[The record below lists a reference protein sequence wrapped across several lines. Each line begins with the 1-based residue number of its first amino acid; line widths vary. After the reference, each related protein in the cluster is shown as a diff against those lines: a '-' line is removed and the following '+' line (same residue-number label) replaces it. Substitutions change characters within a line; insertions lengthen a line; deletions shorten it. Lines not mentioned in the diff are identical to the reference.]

1 MSIAS
6 TGSSGLIPGS
16 YPNQG
21 LVVMGTGPESGI
33 NYTAILNALE
43 QALSAPIT
51 LMQAQETP
59 LNNQLSAWQSI
70 GSDVSALSSSAS
82 ALGQPSLF
90 QTYTAVSSNASV
102 ATATASSSA
111 IPGTYNFTVNQLAQ
125 ASEIASQGIANT
137 STTTVGTGTF
147 GITVNGTLTNVS
159 VTSSN
164 DTLSGLAQA
173 INNAGAGVSAA
184 VISDGSS
191 NNPYRLVLT
200 SNTTGTNSAISIS
213 NGLTGGAVNLNFST
227 TTINP
232 TYWNSGSPLN
242 TGDTL
247 PSAATGPY
255 TGTISQTYTF
265 TVGGTG
271 TQTVGTNA
279 ITINW
284 TNSSGQK
291 GSFTVPSSETGTTS
305 YYIDG
310 SGSSNSTNSGI
321 ELSVT
326 AGQTLTAGDSFSL
339 DAFNPTMQTA
349 QNAIIDYGNTYIQ
362 SQTDTVTNAIPG
374 VTLNLLSAG
383 STTLTVG
390 IDTQAI
396 DGAVNSFISAYNKV
410 ISDVATQNQVTSSG
424 SGNTKSESLGPLGGN
439 IALSN
444 LVNSLYGFMGSEA
457 PTLSGDAGLPSTY
470 GITSNPNGSGQ
481 LQLDTSTLNNML
493 ATNPQQVQQFF
504 SALVNGSSTAN
515 GASLPGGMTNFLST
529 YTNPANGIIQFN
541 EQGINTEITNM
552 NNQIS
557 LQQALVQ
564 QQMGMYTK
572 EFSSLESYIGQM
584 ETVNSAMA
592 NSIKQLPTAA

>member
-1 MSIAS
+1 MSISS
-6 TGSSGLIPGS
+6 TGSSLTPSS

-21 LVVMGTGPESGI
+21 LIVMGTGPESGI
-33 NYTAILNALE
+33 NYTAILNALNE
-43 QALSAPIT
+43 ALSAPIT

-70 GSDVSALSSSAS
+70 GSDISALSSSAS

-90 QTYTAVSSNASV
+90 QSYKATSSNTSV

-111 IPGTYNFTVNQLAQ
+111 ISGTYNFTVNQLAQ
-125 ASEIASQGIANT
+125 ASEIASQGIAAT
-137 STTTVGTGTF
+137 STTVGTGTF
-147 GITVNGTLTNVS
+147 GITVNNTLTNVS

-200 SNTTGTNSAISIS
+200 SNTTGTNSAISIT
-213 NGLTGGAVNLNFST
+213 NGLSGGTASLNFNST
-227 TTINP
+227 AINP
-232 TYWNSGSPLN
+232 TYWNGTPSS
-242 TGDTL
+242 GDTI
-247 PSAATGPY
+247 PTAAGTY
-255 TGTISQTYTF
+255 TGTASQTYTF
-265 TVGGTG
+265 KVGGTG
-271 TQTVGTNA
+271 TVGSNA

-284 TNSSGQK
+284 TNSSNQS
-291 GSFTVPSSETGTTS
+291 GSFTIPSSETGTTS

-390 IDTQAI
+390 IDTQTI
-396 DGAVNSFISAYNKV
+396 DNAVNSFISAYNKV
-410 ISDVATQNQVTSSG
+410 IGDVSAQNTVTSSG
-424 SGNTKSESLGPLGGN
+424 SGNTKNSSLGPLGGN
-439 IALSN
+439 FALSS

-457 PTLSGDAGLPSTY
+457 PTLSGAAGLPSTY
-470 GITSNPNGSGQ
+470 GITSNSNGSGQ
-481 LQLDTSTLNNML
+481 LQLNTSTLNNML

-504 SALVNGSSTAN
+504 SALVNGSSTAD
-515 GASLPGGMTNFLST
+515 GVSMPGGMTNFLNT
-529 YTNPANGIIQFN
+529 YTNPANGIVQFN
-541 EQGINTEITNM
+541 EQEINTEITNM
-552 NNQIS
+552 NNKIS

-564 QQMGMYTK
+564 DQMGMYTK
-572 EFSSLESYIGQM
+572 QFSSLESYIGQM
-584 ETVNSAMA
+584 QTTNTSMS
-592 NSIKQLPTAA
+592 NSIKQMIASGA

>member
-1 MSIAS
+1 M
-6 TGSSGLIPGS
+6 
-16 YPNQG
+16 
-21 LVVMGTGPESGI
+21 
-33 NYTAILNALE
+33 
-43 QALSAPIT
+43 
-51 LMQAQETP
+51 
-59 LNNQLSAWQSI
+59 
-70 GSDVSALSSSAS
+70 
-82 ALGQPSLF
+82 
-90 QTYTAVSSNASV
+90 

-125 ASEIASQGIANT
+125 ASEIASQGIAAT
-137 STTTVGTGTF
+137 STTVGTGTF

-191 NNPYRLVLT
+191 NSPYRLVLT
-200 SNTTGTNSAISIS
+200 SNTTGTNSAITINNTLS
-213 NGLTGGAVNLNFST
+213 GGTASLNFNSA
-227 TTINP
+227 TINP
-232 TYWNSGSPLN
+232 TYWNGTPSS
-242 TGDTL
+242 GDTI
-247 PSAATGPY
+247 PTAAGTY
-255 TGTISQTYTF
+255 TGKASQTYTF

-284 TNSSGQK
+284 TNSSGQN

-349 QNAIIDYGNTYIQ
+349 QNAVVDYGNTYIQ
-362 SQTDTVTNAIPG
+362 SQTNTVTNAIPG
-374 VTLNLLSAG
+374 VTLNLLSTG
-383 STTLTVG
+383 SDTLTVG

-396 DGAVNSFISAYNKV
+396 DGAVNSFISAYNQV
-410 ISDVATQNQVTSSG
+410 ISDVSAQNTVTSSG
-424 SGNTKSESLGPLGGN
+424 SGNAKNSSLGPLGGN
-439 IALSN
+439 IALSS

-470 GITSNPNGSGQ
+470 GITSNSNGSGQ
-481 LQLDTSTLNNML
+481 LQLNTSTLNNML
-493 ATNPQQVQQFF
+493 ATSPQQVQQFF
-504 SALVNGSSTAN
+504 SALVNGSSTAD
-515 GASLPGGMTNFLST
+515 GASMSGGMTSFLNT
-529 YTNPANGIIQFN
+529 YTNPANGIVQFN
-541 EQGINTEITNM
+541 EQEINTEITSM

-572 EFSSLESYIGQM
+572 EFSTLESYIGQM
-584 ETVNSAMA
+584 QTTNSTMS
-592 NSIKQLPTAA
+592 NSIKQMIANGA

>member
-1 MSIAS
+1 
-6 TGSSGLIPGS
+6 
-16 YPNQG
+16 
-21 LVVMGTGPESGI
+21 MGTGPESGI
-33 NYTAILNALE
+33 NYTAILNALD

-70 GSDVSALSSSAS
+70 GSDISALSSSAA

-90 QTYTAVSSNASV
+90 QTYTATSSNTSV

-125 ASEIASQGIANT
+125 AAEVASQGIAAT
-137 STTTVGTGTF
+137 STTVGNGTGTF
-147 GITVNGTLTNVS
+147 GITVNGTTTNVALNS
-159 VTSSN
+159 TTGY
-164 DTLSGLAQA
+164 TLQDLAQA

-184 VISDGSS
+184 IISDGSS

-200 SNTTGTNSAISIS
+200 SNTTGTNGAITINNTLS
-213 NGLTGGAVNLNFST
+213 GGTASLNLNTS
-227 TTINP
+227 TINP
-232 TYWNSGSPLN
+232 TYWNGTPSS
-242 TGDTL
+242 GDTI
-247 PSAATGPY
+247 PTAIGTY
-255 TGTISQTYTF
+255 TGTASQTYKF

-284 TNSSGQK
+284 TNSSNQS
-291 GSFTVPSSETGTTS
+291 GSFTIPSSETGTTS

-349 QNAIIDYGNTYIQ
+349 QNAVVDYGNTYIQ
-362 SQTDTVTNAIPG
+362 SQTNTVTNAIPG

-383 STTLTVG
+383 STALTVG
-390 IDTQAI
+390 IDTQTI

-410 ISDVATQNQVTSSG
+410 ISDVSAQNTVTSSG
-424 SGNTKSESLGPLGGN
+424 SGNTKNSSLGPLGGN
-439 IALSN
+439 FALSS

-457 PTLSGDAGLPSTY
+457 PTLSGAAGLPSTY
-470 GITSNPNGSGQ
+470 GITSNSNGSGQ

-493 ATNPQQVQQFF
+493 TTNPQQVQKFF
-504 SALVNGSSTAN
+504 SALVNGSSTAD
-515 GASLPGGMTNFLST
+515 GVSMPGGMTSFLNT
-529 YTNPANGIIQFN
+529 YTNPANGIVQFN
-541 EQGINTEITNM
+541 EQEINTEITNM
-552 NNQIS
+552 NNKIS
-557 LQQALVQ
+557 LQQVLVQ
-564 QQMGMYTK
+564 DQMGMYTK
-572 EFSSLESYIGQM
+572 QFSSLESYIGQM
-584 ETVNSAMA
+584 QTTNTSMT
-592 NSIKQLPTAA
+592 NSIKQMIASGA

>member
-1 MSIAS
+1 MSITS
-6 TGSSGLIPGS
+6 TGSSLTPSS

-21 LVVMGTGPESGI
+21 LIVMGTGPESGI
-33 NYTAILNALE
+33 NYTSILNALD

-59 LNNQLSAWQSI
+59 LNNQLSVWQSI
-70 GSDVSALSSSAS
+70 GSDISALSSSAS

-90 QTYTAVSSNASV
+90 QTYTAASSNTSV

-111 IPGTYNFTVNQLAQ
+111 IPGTYSFTVNQLAQ
-125 ASEIASQGIANT
+125 ASEIASQGIAAT
-137 STTTVGTGTF
+137 STTVGTGTF

-191 NNPYRLVLT
+191 NSPYRLVLT
-200 SNTTGTNSAISIS
+200 SNTTGTNSAITINNTLS
-213 NGLTGGAVNLNFST
+213 GGTASLNFNSA
-227 TTINP
+227 TINP
-232 TYWNSGSPLN
+232 TYWNGTPSS
-242 TGDTL
+242 GDTI
-247 PSAATGPY
+247 PTAAGTY
-255 TGTISQTYTF
+255 TGKASQTYTF

-284 TNSSGQK
+284 TNSSGQN

-349 QNAIIDYGNTYIQ
+349 QNAVVDYGNTYIQ
-362 SQTDTVTNAIPG
+362 SQTNTVTNAIPG
-374 VTLNLLSAG
+374 VTLNLLSTG
-383 STTLTVG
+383 SDVLTVG

-410 ISDVATQNQVTSSG
+410 ISDVSAQNTVTSSG
-424 SGNTKSESLGPLGGN
+424 SGNAKNSSLGPLGGN
-439 IALSN
+439 IALSS

-470 GITSNPNGSGQ
+470 GITSNSNGSGQ
-481 LQLDTSTLNNML
+481 LQLNTSTLNNML
-493 ATNPQQVQQFF
+493 VTSPQQVQQFF
-504 SALVNGSSTAN
+504 SALVNGSSTAD
-515 GASLPGGMTNFLST
+515 GASMPGGMTSFLNT

-541 EQGINTEITNM
+541 EQEINTEITSM

-572 EFSSLESYIGQM
+572 QFSSLESYIGQM
-584 ETVNSAMA
+584 QTTNSTMS
-592 NSIKQLPTAA
+592 NSIKQMLASGA

>member
-1 MSIAS
+1 MSITS
-6 TGSSGLIPGS
+6 TGSSLTPSS

-21 LVVMGTGPESGI
+21 LIVMGTGPESGI
-33 NYTAILNALE
+33 NYTSILNALN

-70 GSDVSALSSSAS
+70 GSDISALSSSAS

-90 QTYTAVSSNASV
+90 QTYTAASSNTSV

-111 IPGTYNFTVNQLAQ
+111 IPGTYSFTVNQLAQ
-125 ASEIASQGIANT
+125 ASEIASQGIAAT
-137 STTTVGTGTF
+137 STTVGTGTF

-191 NNPYRLVLT
+191 NSPYRLVLT
-200 SNTTGTNSAISIS
+200 SNTTGTNSAITINNTLS
-213 NGLTGGAVNLNFST
+213 GGTASLNFNSA
-227 TTINP
+227 TINP
-232 TYWNSGSPLN
+232 TYWNGTPSS
-242 TGDTL
+242 GDTI
-247 PSAATGPY
+247 PTAAGTY
-255 TGTISQTYTF
+255 TGKASQTYTF

-284 TNSSGQK
+284 TNSSGQN

-349 QNAIIDYGNTYIQ
+349 QNAVVDYGNTYIQ
-362 SQTDTVTNAIPG
+362 SQTNTVTNAIPG
-374 VTLNLLSAG
+374 VTLNLLSTG
-383 STTLTVG
+383 SDVLTVG

-410 ISDVATQNQVTSSG
+410 ISDVSAQNTVTSSG
-424 SGNTKSESLGPLGGN
+424 SGNAKNSSLGPLGGN
-439 IALSN
+439 IALSS

-470 GITSNPNGSGQ
+470 GITSNSNGSGQ
-481 LQLDTSTLNNML
+481 LQLNTSTLNNML
-493 ATNPQQVQQFF
+493 VTSPQQVQQFF
-504 SALVNGSSTAN
+504 SALVNGSSTAD
-515 GASLPGGMTNFLST
+515 GASMPGGMTSFLNT

-541 EQGINTEITNM
+541 EQEINTEITSM

-572 EFSSLESYIGQM
+572 QFSSLESYIGQM
-584 ETVNSAMA
+584 QTTNSTMS
-592 NSIKQLPTAA
+592 NSIKQMLASGA

>member
-1 MSIAS
+1 
-6 TGSSGLIPGS
+6 
-16 YPNQG
+16 
-21 LVVMGTGPESGI
+21 MGTGPESGI
-33 NYTAILNALE
+33 NYTSILNALD

-70 GSDVSALSSSAS
+70 GSDISALNSSAS

-90 QTYTAVSSNASV
+90 QTYTAASSNTSV

-111 IPGTYNFTVNQLAQ
+111 IPGAYNFTVNQLAK
-125 ASEIASQGIANT
+125 ASEVASQGIAAT
-137 STTTVGTGTF
+137 STTVGTGTF

-200 SNTTGTNSAISIS
+200 SNTTGTNSAITINNTLS
-213 NGLTGGAVNLNFST
+213 GGTASLNFNST
-227 TTINP
+227 AINP
-232 TYWNSGSPLN
+232 TYWNGTPSS
-242 TGDTL
+242 GDTI
-247 PSAATGPY
+247 PTAAGTY
-255 TGTISQTYTF
+255 TGTASQTYTF

-271 TQTVGTNA
+271 TQTVGINA

-284 TNSSGQK
+284 TNSSGQN

-349 QNAIIDYGNTYIQ
+349 QNAVVDYGNTYIQ
-362 SQTDTVTNAIPG
+362 SQTNTVTNAIPG
-374 VTLNLLSAG
+374 VTLNLLSTG
-383 STTLTVG
+383 SDTLTVG
-390 IDTQAI
+390 INTQAI

-410 ISDVATQNQVTSSG
+410 ISDVSAQNTVTSSG
-424 SGNTKSESLGPLGGN
+424 SGNTKNSSLGPLGGN
-439 IALSN
+439 IALSS

-470 GITSNPNGSGQ
+470 GITSNSNGSGQ
-481 LQLDTSTLNNML
+481 LQLNTSTLNNML
-493 ATNPQQVQQFF
+493 VTNPQQVQQFF
-504 SALVNGSSTAN
+504 SALVNGSSTAD
-515 GASLPGGMTNFLST
+515 GTSMPGGMTSFLNT

-541 EQGINTEITNM
+541 EQEINTEITSM

-564 QQMGMYTK
+564 DQMGMYTK

-584 ETVNSAMA
+584 QTTNSTMS
-592 NSIKQLPTAA
+592 NSIKQMLASGA

>member
-1 MSIAS
+1 MSISS
-6 TGSSGLIPGS
+6 TGSSLTPSS

-21 LVVMGTGPESGI
+21 LIVMGTGPESGI
-33 NYTAILNALE
+33 NYTAILNALNE
-43 QALSAPIT
+43 ALSAPIT

-59 LNNQLSAWQSI
+59 LNNQLSAWQNI
-70 GSDVSALSSSAS
+70 GSDISALSSSAS
-82 ALGQPSLF
+82 ALGEPSLF
-90 QTYTAVSSNASV
+90 QTYTASSSNTSV

-125 ASEIASQGIANT
+125 SSEIASQGIAAT
-137 STTTVGTGTF
+137 STTVGTGTF
-147 GITVNGTLTNVS
+147 GITVNGTLTNVT
-159 VTSSN
+159 VTSSD

-200 SNTTGTNSAISIS
+200 SSTTGTNAAISIT
-213 NGLTGGAVNLNFST
+213 NGLSGGTASLNFNST
-227 TTINP
+227 AINP
-232 TYWNSGSPLN
+232 TYWNGTPSL
-242 TGDTL
+242 GDTI
-247 PSAATGPY
+247 PTAAGTY
-255 TGTISQTYTF
+255 TGTSSQTYNF

-284 TNSSGQK
+284 TNSSGQN

-339 DAFNPTMQTA
+339 DAFNPTMQAA
-349 QNAIIDYGNTYIQ
+349 QNAIINYGNTYIQ
-362 SQTDTVTNAIPG
+362 SQTNTVTNAIPG
-374 VTLNLLSAG
+374 VTINLLSAG

-410 ISDVATQNQVTSSG
+410 INDVSVQNTVTSSG
-424 SGNTKSESLGPLGGN
+424 SGNAKNSSLGPLGGN
-439 IALSN
+439 FALST

-457 PTLSGDAGLPSTY
+457 PALSGTAGLPSTY
-470 GITSNPNGSGQ
+470 GISSSSNGSGQ
-481 LQLDTSTLNNML
+481 LQINTSTLNNML
-493 ATNPQQVQQFF
+493 TTNPQQVQQFF
-504 SALVNGSSTAN
+504 SALVNGSPTAN
-515 GASLPGGMTNFLST
+515 GVSMAGGMTNFLGT

-541 EQGINTEITNM
+541 EQEINTEITNM

-564 QQMGMYTK
+564 DQMGMYTK
-572 EFSSLESYIGQM
+572 QFSSLESYIGQM
-584 ETVNSAMA
+584 QTMNSTMS
-592 NSIKQLPTAA
+592 NSIKQMLASGA

>member
-1 MSIAS
+1 MSITS
-6 TGSSGLIPGS
+6 TGSSLTPS
-16 YPNQG
+16 FYPNQG
-21 LVVMGTGPESGI
+21 LIVMGTGPESGI
-33 NYTAILNALE
+33 NYTSILNALN

-70 GSDVSALSSSAS
+70 GSDISALSSAAS

-90 QTYTAVSSNASV
+90 QTYTAASSNASV

-125 ASEIASQGIANT
+125 ASEIASQGIAAT
-137 STTTVGTGTF
+137 STTVGTGTF

-200 SNTTGTNSAISIS
+200 SNTTGTNSAITVNNTLS
-213 NGLTGGAVNLNFST
+213 GGTASLNFNSA
-227 TTINP
+227 TINP
-232 TYWNSGSPLN
+232 TYWNGTPSS
-242 TGDTL
+242 GDTI
-247 PSAATGPY
+247 PTAAGTY
-255 TGTISQTYTF
+255 TGTASQTYTF

-284 TNSSGQK
+284 TNSSGQN

-349 QNAIIDYGNTYIQ
+349 QNAVVDYGNTYIQ
-362 SQTDTVTNAIPG
+362 SQTNTVTNAIPG
-374 VTLNLLSAG
+374 VTLNLLSTG

-390 IDTQAI
+390 INTQAI

-410 ISDVATQNQVTSSG
+410 ISDVSAQNTVTSSG
-424 SGNTKSESLGPLGGN
+424 SGNTKNSSLGPLGGN
-439 IALSN
+439 IALSS

-470 GITSNPNGSGQ
+470 GITSNSNGSGQ
-481 LQLDTSTLNNML
+481 LQLNTSTLNNML
-493 ATNPQQVQQFF
+493 VTSPQQVQQFF
-504 SALVNGSSTAN
+504 SALVNGSSTAD
-515 GASLPGGMTNFLST
+515 GVSMSGGMTSFLNT

-541 EQGINTEITNM
+541 KQEINTEITSM

-564 QQMGMYTK
+564 DQMGMYTK
-572 EFSSLESYIGQM
+572 EFSTLESYIGQM
-584 ETVNSAMA
+584 QTTNSTMS
-592 NSIKQLPTAA
+592 NSIKQMIASGA

>member
-1 MSIAS
+1 MSISS
-6 TGSSGLIPGS
+6 TGSSLTPSS

-21 LVVMGTGPESGI
+21 LIVMGTGPESGI
-33 NYTAILNALE
+33 NYTAILNALNE
-43 QALSAPIT
+43 ALSAPIT

-70 GSDVSALSSSAS
+70 GSDISALSSSAS

-90 QTYTAVSSNASV
+90 QTYTASSSNTSV

-125 ASEIASQGIANT
+125 SSEIASQGIATT
-137 STTTVGTGTF
+137 STTVGTGTF
-147 GITVNGTLTNVS
+147 GITVNGTLKNVS
-159 VTSSN
+159 ITSSD

-200 SNTTGTNSAISIS
+200 SNTTGTNSAISIT
-213 NGLTGGAVNLNFST
+213 NGLSGGTASLNFNST
-227 TTINP
+227 AINP
-232 TYWNSGSPLN
+232 TYWNGTPSS
-242 TGDTL
+242 GDTI
-247 PSAATGPY
+247 PTAAGTY
-255 TGTISQTYTF
+255 TGTASQTYTF
-265 TVGGTG
+265 KVGGTG
-271 TQTVGTNA
+271 TQTVGSNA

-284 TNSSGQK
+284 TNSSNQS
-291 GSFTVPSSETGTTS
+291 GSFTIPSSETGTTS

-396 DGAVNSFISAYNKV
+396 DNAVNSFISAYNKV
-410 ISDVATQNQVTSSG
+410 IGDVSAQNTVTSSG
-424 SGNTKSESLGPLGGN
+424 SGNTKNSSLGPLGGN
-439 IALSN
+439 FALSS

-457 PTLSGDAGLPSTY
+457 PTLSGSAGLPSTY
-470 GITSNPNGSGQ
+470 GITSNSNGSGQ
-481 LQLDTSTLNNML
+481 LQLNTSTLNNML

-515 GASLPGGMTNFLST
+515 GVSMAGGITSFLKT

-541 EQGINTEITNM
+541 EQEINTEITNM
-552 NNQIS
+552 NNKIS

-564 QQMGMYTK
+564 DQMGMYTK
-572 EFSSLESYIGQM
+572 QFSSLESYIGQM
-584 ETVNSAMA
+584 QTTNTSMS
-592 NSIKQLPTAA
+592 NSIKQMIASGA

>member
-1 MSIAS
+1 MSITS
-6 TGSSGLIPGS
+6 TGSSLTPSS

-21 LVVMGTGPESGI
+21 LIVMGTGPESGI
-33 NYTAILNALE
+33 NYTSILNALD

-59 LNNQLSAWQSI
+59 LNNQLSVWQSI
-70 GSDVSALSSSAS
+70 GSDISALSSSAS

-90 QTYTAVSSNASV
+90 QTYTAASSNTSV

-111 IPGTYNFTVNQLAQ
+111 IPGTYSFTVNQLAQ
-125 ASEIASQGIANT
+125 ASEIASQGIAAT
-137 STTTVGTGTF
+137 STTVGTGTF

-191 NNPYRLVLT
+191 NSPYRLVLT
-200 SNTTGTNSAISIS
+200 SNTTGTNSAITINNTLS
-213 NGLTGGAVNLNFST
+213 GGTASLNFNSA
-227 TTINP
+227 TINP
-232 TYWNSGSPLN
+232 TYWNGTPSS
-242 TGDTL
+242 GDTI
-247 PSAATGPY
+247 PTAAGTY
-255 TGTISQTYTF
+255 TGKASQTYTF

-284 TNSSGQK
+284 TNSSGQN

-349 QNAIIDYGNTYIQ
+349 QNAVVDYGNTYIQ
-362 SQTDTVTNAIPG
+362 SQTNTVTNAIPG
-374 VTLNLLSAG
+374 VTLNLLSTG
-383 STTLTVG
+383 SDVLTVG

-410 ISDVATQNQVTSSG
+410 ISDVSAQNTVTSSG
-424 SGNTKSESLGPLGGN
+424 SGNAKNSSLGPLGGN
-439 IALSN
+439 IALSS

-470 GITSNPNGSGQ
+470 GITSNSNGSGQ
-481 LQLDTSTLNNML
+481 LQLNTSTLNNML
-493 ATNPQQVQQFF
+493 VTSPQQVQQFF
-504 SALVNGSSTAN
+504 SALVNGSSTAD
-515 GASLPGGMTNFLST
+515 GASMLGGMTSFLNT

-541 EQGINTEITNM
+541 EQEINTEITSM

-572 EFSSLESYIGQM
+572 EFSTLESYIGQM
-584 ETVNSAMA
+584 QTTNSTMS
-592 NSIKQLPTAA
+592 NSIKQMIASGA

>member
-1 MSIAS
+1 MSISS
-6 TGSSGLIPGS
+6 TVSSLTPSS

-21 LVVMGTGPESGI
+21 LIVMGTGPESGI
-33 NYTAILNALE
+33 NYTAILNALNE
-43 QALSAPIT
+43 ALSAPIT

-59 LNNQLSAWQSI
+59 LNNQLSAWQNI
-70 GSDVSALSSSAS
+70 GSDISALSSSAS
-82 ALGQPSLF
+82 ALGEPSLF
-90 QTYTAVSSNASV
+90 QTYTASSSNTSV

-125 ASEIASQGIANT
+125 ASEVASQGIAAT
-137 STTTVGTGTF
+137 STTVGTGTF

-159 VTSSN
+159 VTSSD

-200 SNTTGTNSAISIS
+200 SNTTGTNSAISIT
-213 NGLTGGAVNLNFST
+213 NGLSGGTASLNFNST
-227 TTINP
+227 AINP
-232 TYWNSGSPLN
+232 TYWNGTPSS
-242 TGDTL
+242 GDTI
-247 PSAATGPY
+247 PTAAGTY
-255 TGTISQTYTF
+255 TGTASQTYTF
-265 TVGGTG
+265 TVSGTG

-284 TNSSGQK
+284 TNSSGQN

-362 SQTDTVTNAIPG
+362 SQTNTVTNAIPG

-410 ISDVATQNQVTSSG
+410 ISDVSAQNTVTSSG
-424 SGNTKSESLGPLGGN
+424 SGNTKNSSLGPLGGN
-439 IALSN
+439 FALSS

-457 PTLSGDAGLPSTY
+457 PTLSGDSGLPSTY
-470 GITSNPNGSGQ
+470 GITSNSNGSGQ
-481 LQLDTSTLNNML
+481 LQIDTSTLNNML
-493 ATNPQQVQQFF
+493 TTNPQQVQQFF
-504 SALVNGSSTAN
+504 SALVNGSPTAD
-515 GASLPGGMTNFLST
+515 GVSMAGGMTNFLNT
-529 YTNPANGIIQFN
+529 YTNPANGIVQFN
-541 EQGINTEITNM
+541 EQEINTEITNM
-552 NNQIS
+552 NNKIS

-564 QQMGMYTK
+564 DQMGMYTK
-572 EFSSLESYIGQM
+572 EFSNLESYIGQM
-584 ETVNSAMA
+584 QTTNTSMT
-592 NSIKQLPTAA
+592 NSIKQMLASGA

>member
-1 MSIAS
+1 MSITS
-6 TGSSGLIPGS
+6 TGSSLTPSS

-21 LVVMGTGPESGI
+21 LIVMGTGPESGI
-33 NYTAILNALE
+33 NYTSILNALD

-70 GSDVSALSSSAS
+70 GSDISALSSSAS

-90 QTYTAVSSNASV
+90 QTYTAASSNASV

-125 ASEIASQGIANT
+125 ASEIASQGIAAT
-137 STTTVGTGTF
+137 STTVGTGTF

-191 NNPYRLVLT
+191 NSPYRLVLT
-200 SNTTGTNSAISIS
+200 SNTTGTNSAITINNTLS
-213 NGLTGGAVNLNFST
+213 GGTASLNFNSA
-227 TTINP
+227 TINP
-232 TYWNSGSPLN
+232 TYWNGTPSS
-242 TGDTL
+242 GDTI
-247 PSAATGPY
+247 PTAAGTY
-255 TGTISQTYTF
+255 TGKASQTYTF

-284 TNSSGQK
+284 TNSSGQN

-349 QNAIIDYGNTYIQ
+349 QNAVVDYGNTYIQ
-362 SQTDTVTNAIPG
+362 SQTNTVTNAIPG
-374 VTLNLLSAG
+374 VTLNLLSTG
-383 STTLTVG
+383 SDTLTVG

-410 ISDVATQNQVTSSG
+410 ISDVSAQNTVTSSG
-424 SGNTKSESLGPLGGN
+424 SGNAKNSSLGPLGGN
-439 IALSN
+439 IALSS

-470 GITSNPNGSGQ
+470 GITSNSNGSGQ
-481 LQLDTSTLNNML
+481 LQLNTSTLNNML
-493 ATNPQQVQQFF
+493 VTSPQQVQQFF
-504 SALVNGSSTAN
+504 SALVNGSSTAD
-515 GASLPGGMTNFLST
+515 GVSMSGGMTSFLNT

-541 EQGINTEITNM
+541 KQEINTEITSM

-572 EFSSLESYIGQM
+572 EFSTLESYIGQM
-584 ETVNSAMA
+584 QTTNSTMS
-592 NSIKQLPTAA
+592 NSIKQMIASGA

>member
-1 MSIAS
+1 
-6 TGSSGLIPGS
+6 
-16 YPNQG
+16 
-21 LVVMGTGPESGI
+21 MGTGPESGI
-33 NYTAILNALE
+33 NYTSILNALN

-70 GSDVSALSSSAS
+70 GSDISALSSAAS

-90 QTYTAVSSNASV
+90 QTYTAALSNTSL

-125 ASEIASQGIANT
+125 VSEIASQGIAAT
-137 STTTVGTGTF
+137 STTVGTGTF

-159 VTSSN
+159 ITSSN

-191 NNPYRLVLT
+191 NSPYRLVLT
-200 SNTTGTNSAISIS
+200 SNTTGTNSAITVNNTLS
-213 NGLTGGAVNLNFST
+213 GGTASLNFNSA
-227 TTINP
+227 TINP
-232 TYWNSGSPLN
+232 TYWNGTPSS
-242 TGDTL
+242 GDTI
-247 PSAATGPY
+247 PTAAGTY
-255 TGTISQTYTF
+255 TGTASQTYTF

-284 TNSSGQK
+284 TNSSGQN

-349 QNAIIDYGNTYIQ
+349 QNAVVDYGNTYIQ
-362 SQTDTVTNAIPG
+362 SQTNTVTNAIPG

-383 STTLTVG
+383 STALTVG

-396 DGAVNSFISAYNKV
+396 DGAVNSFISAYNKA
-410 ISDVATQNQVTSSG
+410 ISDVSAQNTVTSSG
-424 SGNTKSESLGPLGGN
+424 SGNTKNSSLGPLGGN
-439 IALSN
+439 IALSS

-470 GITSNPNGSGQ
+470 GITSNSNGSGQ
-481 LQLDTSTLNNML
+481 LQLNTSTLNNML
-493 ATNPQQVQQFF
+493 VTSPQQVQQFF
-504 SALVNGSSTAN
+504 SALVNGSSTAD
-515 GASLPGGMTNFLST
+515 GVSMSGGMTSFLNT

-541 EQGINTEITNM
+541 EQEINTEITSM

-564 QQMGMYTK
+564 DQMGMYTK
-572 EFSSLESYIGQM
+572 QFSTLESYIGQM
-584 ETVNSAMA
+584 QTTNSSMS
-592 NSIKQLPTAA
+592 NSIKQMIASGA

>member
-1 MSIAS
+1 MSITS
-6 TGSSGLIPGS
+6 TGSSLTPSS

-21 LVVMGTGPESGI
+21 LIVMGTGPESGI
-33 NYTAILNALE
+33 NYTSILNALD

-70 GSDVSALSSSAS
+70 GSDISALNSSAS

-90 QTYTAVSSNASV
+90 QTYTAASSNTSV

-111 IPGTYNFTVNQLAQ
+111 IPGAYNFTVNQLAK
-125 ASEIASQGIANT
+125 ASEVASQGIAAT
-137 STTTVGTGTF
+137 STTVGTGTF

-200 SNTTGTNSAISIS
+200 SNTTGTNSAITINNTLS
-213 NGLTGGAVNLNFST
+213 GGTASLNFNST
-227 TTINP
+227 AINP
-232 TYWNSGSPLN
+232 TYWNGTPSS
-242 TGDTL
+242 GDTI
-247 PSAATGPY
+247 PTAAGTY
-255 TGTISQTYTF
+255 TGTASQTYTF

-271 TQTVGTNA
+271 TQTVGINA

-284 TNSSGQK
+284 TNSSGQN

-349 QNAIIDYGNTYIQ
+349 QNAVVDYGNTYIQ
-362 SQTDTVTNAIPG
+362 SQTNTVTNAIPG
-374 VTLNLLSAG
+374 VTLNLLSTG
-383 STTLTVG
+383 SDTLTVG
-390 IDTQAI
+390 INTQAI

-410 ISDVATQNQVTSSG
+410 ISDVSAQNTVTSSG
-424 SGNTKSESLGPLGGN
+424 SGNTKNSSLGPLGGN
-439 IALSN
+439 IALSS

-470 GITSNPNGSGQ
+470 GITSNSNGSGQ
-481 LQLDTSTLNNML
+481 LQLNTSTLNNML
-493 ATNPQQVQQFF
+493 VTNPQQVQQFF
-504 SALVNGSSTAN
+504 SALVNGSSTAD
-515 GASLPGGMTNFLST
+515 GTSMPGGMTSFLNT
-529 YTNPANGIIQFN
+529 YTNPANGTIQFN
-541 EQGINTEITNM
+541 EQEINTEITSM

-564 QQMGMYTK
+564 DQMGMYTK

-584 ETVNSAMA
+584 QTTNSTMS
-592 NSIKQLPTAA
+592 NSIKQMIASGA

>member
-1 MSIAS
+1 MSITS
-6 TGSSGLIPGS
+6 TGSSLTPSS

-21 LVVMGTGPESGI
+21 LIVMGTGPESGI
-33 NYTAILNALE
+33 NYTSILNALD

-70 GSDVSALSSSAS
+70 GSDISALSSSAS

-90 QTYTAVSSNASV
+90 QTYTAASSNASV

-125 ASEIASQGIANT
+125 ASEIASQGIAAT
-137 STTTVGTGTF
+137 STTVGTGTF

-191 NNPYRLVLT
+191 NSPYRLVLT
-200 SNTTGTNSAISIS
+200 SNTTGTNSAITINNTLS
-213 NGLTGGAVNLNFST
+213 GGTASLNFNSA
-227 TTINP
+227 TINP
-232 TYWNSGSPLN
+232 TYWNGTPSS
-242 TGDTL
+242 GDTI
-247 PSAATGPY
+247 PTAAGTY
-255 TGTISQTYTF
+255 TGKASQTYTF

-284 TNSSGQK
+284 TNSSGQN

-349 QNAIIDYGNTYIQ
+349 QNAVVDYGNTYIQ
-362 SQTDTVTNAIPG
+362 SQTNTVTNAIPG
-374 VTLNLLSAG
+374 VTLNLLSTG
-383 STTLTVG
+383 SDTLTVG

-410 ISDVATQNQVTSSG
+410 ISDVSAQNTVTSSG
-424 SGNTKSESLGPLGGN
+424 SGNAKNSSLGPLGGN
-439 IALSN
+439 IALSS

-470 GITSNPNGSGQ
+470 GITSNSNGSGQ
-481 LQLDTSTLNNML
+481 LQLNTSTLNNML
-493 ATNPQQVQQFF
+493 VTSPQQVQQFF
-504 SALVNGSSTAN
+504 SALVNGSSTAD
-515 GASLPGGMTNFLST
+515 GASMSGGMTSFLNT

-541 EQGINTEITNM
+541 EQEINTEITSM

-572 EFSSLESYIGQM
+572 EFSTLESYIGQM
-584 ETVNSAMA
+584 QTTNSTMS
-592 NSIKQLPTAA
+592 NSIKQMIASGA

>member
-1 MSIAS
+1 MSITS
-6 TGSSGLIPGS
+6 TGSSLTPSS

-21 LVVMGTGPESGI
+21 LIVMGTGPESGI
-33 NYTAILNALE
+33 NYTSILNALN

-70 GSDVSALSSSAS
+70 GSDISALSSAAS

-90 QTYTAVSSNASV
+90 QTYTAALSNTSV

-125 ASEIASQGIANT
+125 TSEIASQGIAAT
-137 STTTVGTGTF
+137 STNVGTGTF

-191 NNPYRLVLT
+191 NSPYRLVLT
-200 SNTTGTNSAISIS
+200 SNTTGTNSAITVNNTLS
-213 NGLTGGAVNLNFST
+213 GGTASLNFNSA
-227 TTINP
+227 TINP
-232 TYWNSGSPLN
+232 TYWNGTPSS
-242 TGDTL
+242 GDTI
-247 PSAATGPY
+247 PTAAGTY
-255 TGTISQTYTF
+255 TGTASQTYTF

-284 TNSSGQK
+284 TNSSGQN

-349 QNAIIDYGNTYIQ
+349 QNAVVDYGNTYIQ
-362 SQTDTVTNAIPG
+362 SQTNTVTNAIPG

-383 STTLTVG
+383 STALTVG

-396 DGAVNSFISAYNKV
+396 DGAVNSFISAYNKA
-410 ISDVATQNQVTSSG
+410 ISDVSAQNTVTSSG
-424 SGNTKSESLGPLGGN
+424 SGNTKNSSLGPLGGN
-439 IALSN
+439 IALSS

-470 GITSNPNGSGQ
+470 GITSNSNGSGQ
-481 LQLDTSTLNNML
+481 LQLNTSTLNNML
-493 ATNPQQVQQFF
+493 VTSPQQVQQFF
-504 SALVNGSSTAN
+504 SALVNGSSTAD
-515 GASLPGGMTNFLST
+515 GVSMSGGMTSFLNT

-541 EQGINTEITNM
+541 KQEINTEITSM

-564 QQMGMYTK
+564 DQMGMYTK
-572 EFSSLESYIGQM
+572 EFSTLESYIGQM
-584 ETVNSAMA
+584 QTTNSTMS
-592 NSIKQLPTAA
+592 NSIKQMIASGA

>member
-1 MSIAS
+1 MSISS
-6 TGSSGLIPGS
+6 TGSSLTPSS

-21 LVVMGTGPESGI
+21 LIVMGTGPESGI
-33 NYTAILNALE
+33 NYTAILNALNE
-43 QALSAPIT
+43 ALSAPIT

-59 LNNQLSAWQSI
+59 LNNQLSAWQNI
-70 GSDVSALSSSAS
+70 GSDISALSSSAS
-82 ALGQPSLF
+82 ALGEPSLF
-90 QTYTAVSSNASV
+90 QTYTASSSNTSV

-125 ASEIASQGIANT
+125 SSEIASQGIAAT
-137 STTTVGTGTF
+137 STTVGTGTF
-147 GITVNGTLTNVS
+147 GITVNGTLTNVT
-159 VTSSN
+159 VTSSD

-200 SNTTGTNSAISIS
+200 SSTTGTNAAISIT
-213 NGLTGGAVNLNFST
+213 NGLSGGTASLNFNST
-227 TTINP
+227 AINP
-232 TYWNSGSPLN
+232 TYWNGTPSL
-242 TGDTL
+242 GDTI
-247 PSAATGPY
+247 PTAAGTY
-255 TGTISQTYTF
+255 TGTSSQTYTF

-284 TNSSGQK
+284 TNSSGQN

-349 QNAIIDYGNTYIQ
+349 QNAIINYGNTYIQ
-362 SQTDTVTNAIPG
+362 SQTNTVTNAIPG

-410 ISDVATQNQVTSSG
+410 INDVSAQNTVTSSG
-424 SGNTKSESLGPLGGN
+424 SGNAKNSSLGPLGGN
-439 IALSN
+439 FALSS

-457 PTLSGDAGLPSTY
+457 PALSGTAGLPSTY
-470 GITSNPNGSGQ
+470 GISSSSNGSGQ
-481 LQLDTSTLNNML
+481 LQINTSTLNNML
-493 ATNPQQVQQFF
+493 TTNPQQVQQFF
-504 SALVNGSSTAN
+504 SALVNGSPTAN
-515 GASLPGGMTNFLST
+515 GVSMAGGMTNFLGT

-541 EQGINTEITNM
+541 EQEINTEITNM

-564 QQMGMYTK
+564 DQMGMYTK
-572 EFSSLESYIGQM
+572 QFSSLESYIGQM
-584 ETVNSAMA
+584 QTMNSTMS
-592 NSIKQLPTAA
+592 NSIKQMLASGA

>member
-1 MSIAS
+1 MSITS
-6 TGSSGLIPGS
+6 TGSSLTPSS

-21 LVVMGTGPESGI
+21 LIVMGTGPESGI
-33 NYTAILNALE
+33 NYTSILNALD

-59 LNNQLSAWQSI
+59 LNNQLSVWQSI
-70 GSDVSALSSSAS
+70 GSDISALSSSAS

-90 QTYTAVSSNASV
+90 QTYTAASSNTSV

-111 IPGTYNFTVNQLAQ
+111 IPGTYSFTVNQLAQ
-125 ASEIASQGIANT
+125 ASEIASQGIAAT
-137 STTTVGTGTF
+137 STTVGTGTF

-191 NNPYRLVLT
+191 NSPYRLVLT
-200 SNTTGTNSAISIS
+200 SNTTGTNSAITINNTLS
-213 NGLTGGAVNLNFST
+213 GGTASLNFNSA
-227 TTINP
+227 TINP
-232 TYWNSGSPLN
+232 TYWNGTPSS
-242 TGDTL
+242 GDTI
-247 PSAATGPY
+247 PTAAGTY
-255 TGTISQTYTF
+255 TGKASQTYTF

-284 TNSSGQK
+284 TNSSGQN

-349 QNAIIDYGNTYIQ
+349 QNAVVDYGNTYIQ
-362 SQTDTVTNAIPG
+362 SQTNTVTNAIPG
-374 VTLNLLSAG
+374 VTLNLLSTG
-383 STTLTVG
+383 SDVLTVG

-410 ISDVATQNQVTSSG
+410 ISDVSAQNTVTSSG
-424 SGNTKSESLGPLGGN
+424 SGNAKNSSLGPLGGN
-439 IALSN
+439 IALSS

-470 GITSNPNGSGQ
+470 GITSNSNGSGQ
-481 LQLDTSTLNNML
+481 LQLNTSTLNNML
-493 ATNPQQVQQFF
+493 VTSPQQVQQFF
-504 SALVNGSSTAN
+504 SALVNGSSTAD
-515 GASLPGGMTNFLST
+515 GASMSGGMTSFLNT

-541 EQGINTEITNM
+541 EQEINTEITSM

-572 EFSSLESYIGQM
+572 QFSSLESYIGQM
-584 ETVNSAMA
+584 QTTNSTMS
-592 NSIKQLPTAA
+592 NSIKQMLASGA